1 MVAARGLV
9 QHGSGNT
16 TLDEKIAMGY
26 LHVNTGNFPQAIK
39 LFNVLVNLYPKLVAA
54 YLGRGTAYALSGHL
68 STVRKLA
75 PVSCP
80 ACVTGRGVLVG
91 C

>member
-26 LHVNTGNFPQAIK
+26 LHVNTGNFTQAIK

-68 STVRKLA
+68 PTVRPREL
-75 PVSCP
+75 SS
-80 ACVTGRGVLVG
+80 L
-91 C
+91 